1 VQAPRPASPTTSAVG
16 GNPGALA
23 ACLLY
28 VLCVVYGSLFPF
40 TGWTTE
46 DVRPFAFLW
55 ASLPRRLPTAD
66 VITNVLAYMPLG
78 LLAFRSFDRR
88 KSVWSALVAAT
99 TCGAVLSLLVEVAQ
113 QYLPG
118 RVASTSDLVA
128 NTLGASIGG
137 ALATVLRADH
147 VAGASLLQWRRRWF
161 TEGRGIDLGIAA
173 IGLWALSQ
181 LTPLVPSL
189 DIGNLRQGVAPLWQT
204 WQHPGNFNFAQC
216 SVYMLGIAGLALL
229 VQVIGR
235 PGKPIVQLFFGF
247 VAAVLALKVPVI
259 SRQLSAEALVGA
271 AAAAVL
277 ALPLRG
283 LAPRWAAAIGALL
296 VLGAFTVDELRASTG
311 TTYHAFSWVPFRAQM
326 ENTLIGIASI
336 LDTLWPSATLAS
348 LALVATSKRHHAL
361 VAVVGAIGLAAVAF
375 GLEWQQQYRPGRV
388 GDVTTVVLMTA
399 TWLLFWRLAGSE
411 AADSVPDR
419 LAAESLWQPPR
430 SARVPALVGVLALAS
445 VAVVVGVVLGQRT
458 EETRVDQ
465 SKLPQLP
472 APEQLP
478 PARLPAFKFA
488 HPRLPAPNAADLAQ
502 LAFENPGYLR
512 EVRKR
517 ANGGKGD
524 FHAVA
529 LQEFVEPGSVDL
541 DLLYRRL
548 MELKF
553 TWRGHEQVLP
563 LALAYDWLYDRFSS
577 SQLAALRGK
586 LVEGCNY
593 QITLIRKDRLSPYN
607 VYLYNSP
614 FQALMACSL
623 ALFGDDPRGEPVMRF
638 TYDYWKNRVL
648 PAWRQI
654 MGRNG
659 GWHEG
664 GEYVGIGIGQTI
676 HRVPAMWRSA
686 TGEDL
691 FATEPGLRGFLDF
704 LVYRTRP
711 DGTHFRWGDG
721 SFFDRIVP
729 DLLPLAL
736 EYRHAAAYG
745 LRPPGKGGAVPT
757 GWPWGQFTDPALHDP
772 EAVQRLPLT
781 KYFDG
786 IGMIVARSDWS
797 PDATYVTFKAGDNYW
812 SHVHLDQGAFTIY
825 KGGELAIDSGL
836 YGPAYGSDHHLNY
849 TYQAIAHNT
858 VTVTDPADT
867 VPAPGKDKP
876 RPIANDGGQ
885 RRVGSGWGVEAA
897 PLDRDEWETKRD
909 IYHTGTMERVFAQD
923 GLTVAVADVTPA
935 YTNSLSGKG
944 TFSHRTRRVERFW
957 RTFAYDGVDDVIVVF
972 DQVIATRGS
981 FRKRWLLHSIGEPR
995 TSPTGFEVSI
1005 ARQNR
1010 PGRAGG
1016 HLRGVVLLPRD
1027 ASINAVGGPGL
1038 EFLVD
1043 DRNYDES
1050 GKLSEIVSKLGAN
1063 QSEPGAWRIEVSPP
1077 RDAREDQFLVVM
1089 LPSLAGSKSP
1099 HQVRRLEAGSRV
1111 GCEIVGPNRTT
1122 RWWFTPDRNGVEIE
1136 VLEGG
1141 RARSHDATGQAAPA
1155 PAPPG
1160 WLDRLRESLGLG
1172 P

>member
-1 VQAPRPASPTTSAVG
+1 
-16 GNPGALA
+16 
-23 ACLLY
+23 
-28 VLCVVYGSLFPF
+28 
-40 TGWTTE
+40 
-46 DVRPFAFLW
+46 
-55 ASLPRRLPTAD
+55 
-66 VITNVLAYMPLG
+66 M
-78 LLAFRSFDRR
+78 
-88 KSVWSALVAAT
+88 
-99 TCGAVLSLLVEVAQ
+99 
-113 QYLPG
+113 
-118 RVASTSDLVA
+118 
-128 NTLGASIGG
+128 GASIGG

-161 TEGRGIDLGIAA
+161 AEGRLADLGMAA

-189 DIGNLRQGVAPLWQT
+189 DIGNLRKGVAPLWQA
-204 WQHPGNFNFAQC
+204 WQHPEQFNFAQC
-216 SVYMLGIAGLALL
+216 SVYTLGIAGLAMLA
-229 VQVIGR
+229 QVIGR
-235 PGKPIVQLFFGF
+235 PGKPVVQLFFGF
-247 VAAVLALKVPVI
+247 VVAVLVLKVPVI
-259 SRQLSAEALVGA
+259 SRQLSAEAIVGA
-271 AAAAVL
+271 AAAGVF

-283 LAPRWAAAIGALL
+283 LAPRWAAATGALFA
-296 VLGAFTVDELRASTG
+296 LGAFVVDELRASTG
-311 TTYHAFSWVPFRAQM
+311 TTFHAFSWVPFRAQM

-348 LALVATSKRHHAL
+348 LALVATSKRHRTL
-361 VAVVGAIGLAAVAF
+361 VAVAGAIGLAVVAF
-375 GLEWQQQYRPGRV
+375 GLEWQQQHRPGRV
-388 GDVTTVVLMTA
+388 GDVTTVLLMAA
-399 TWLLFWRLAGSE
+399 TWLLFWRLAGSA
-411 AADSVPDR
+411 AADRAPDWTADR
-419 LAAESLWQPPR
+419 LPSKSPGTV
-430 SARVPALVGVLALAS
+430 RVAPLVGVLALAS
-445 VAVVVGVVLGQRT
+445 MAVIAGVVLGQRT

-478 PARLPAFKFA
+478 PASLPAFKFA
-488 HPRLPAPNAADLAQ
+488 HPRLPAPNAADLAR
-502 LAFENPGYLR
+502 LAFENPGYLLD
-512 EVRKR
+512 VRKR

-524 FHAVA
+524 VHAVA
-529 LQEFVEPGSVDL
+529 LQELVEPGSVDL

-563 LALAYDWLYDRFSS
+563 LALAYDWLHDRFST
-577 SQLAALRGK
+577 SQRAALRGK
-586 LVEGCNY
+586 LIEGCNY

-614 FQALMACSL
+614 FQALVACSL
-623 ALFGDDPRGEPVMRF
+623 AIYGDDPQAEPVMRF

-664 GEYVGIGIGQTI
+664 GEYVGIGIGQAI
-676 HRVPAMWRSA
+676 HQVPAMWRSA

-736 EYRHAAAYG
+736 EYRHSAAYG
-745 LRPPGKGGAVPT
+745 LRPPGKGGPVPT
-757 GWPWGQFTDPALHDP
+757 GWPWGPLTDPTLHDP

-836 YGPAYGSDHHLNY
+836 YGPAYGSDHHMNY
-849 TYQAIAHNT
+849 TYQTIAHNT
-858 VTVTDPADT
+858 LTVTDPDDK
-867 VPAPGKDKP
+867 VPAPGKEKS
-876 RPIANDGGQ
+876 RAIANDGGQ
-885 RRVGSGWGVEAA
+885 RRIGSGWGVEAA
-897 PLDRDEWETKRD
+897 PLDRDEWDAKRD
-909 IYHTGTMERVFAQD
+909 IYHTGTMERVLDQD

-935 YTNSLSGKG
+935 YTNAFSGKG

-957 RTFAYDGVDDVIVVF
+957 RTFAYDRIDDVIVVF
-972 DQVIATRGS
+972 DQVIATRSS
-981 FRKRWLLHSIGEPR
+981 FRKRWLLHSIEEPR
-995 TSPTGFEVSI
+995 TSPTGFEVAI
-1005 ARQNR
+1005 APQNR

-1050 GKLSEIVSKLGAN
+1050 GKLAEIVSKLGPN
-1063 QSEPGAWRIEVSPP
+1063 RSEPGAWRIEVSPR

-1089 LPSLAGSKSP
+1089 LPSLGGSKSP
-1099 HQVRRLEAGSRV
+1099 HQVRLLEAGARV

-1122 RWWFTPDRNGVEIE
+1122 RWWFTPGRNGAEIE
-1136 VLEGG
+1136 VVEGG
-1141 RARSHDATGQAAPA
+1141 RTRNLDATGR
-1155 PAPPG
+1155 PAPPPVPLD
-1160 WLDRLRESLGLG
+1160 WIDRLRTWFG
-1172 P
+1172 PAG